1 MVLYMQNFCRC
12 HRRSMS
18 RRWLLRAA
26 VLLGVVCA
34 MSLGLAQ
41 TLARPGWVGSGMTPN
56 VWWRHAIL
64 YAVDTSAS
72 DEGGLRAVSARMD
85 ALQALGVDAVLLRGL
100 EPGTGID
107 AAATGGGA
115 GAMDDFDEVLR
126 QGSRHSV
133 RV

>member
-34 MSLGLAQ
+34 MPLGLAQ

-56 VWWRHAIL
+56 VWWRHAIV
-64 YAVDTSAS
+64 YAVDLGASESAS
-72 DEGGLRAVSARMD
+72 ASAGGGLKAVAGRMD
-85 ALQALGVDAVLLRGL
+85 ALQTLGVDAVLLRGL
-100 EPGTGID
+100 QAGAGID

-115 GAMDDFDEVLR
+115 AGDATA
-126 QGSRHSV
+126 GT
-133 RV
+133 